1 VAAPF
6 LTLRD
11 ITVRYGATVALQIAA
26 LELNSGEVLAI
37 IGPNGGGKST
47 LLRVMGLLQRPSS
60 GEVLF
65 CGENPFEG
73 KLLQLR
79 RRIATVFQEPL
90 LLNATVHENAA
101 LGLKL
106 RGIAGHEIARRLDPW
121 LERLGIAHLR
131 GRSAR
136 SLSGGEAQ
144 RTSLARALALEPEIL
159 LLDEPFAAL
168 DPTSREILLR
178 DFQAI
183 VKDGRLTTVLVTH
196 DRDEAFGLAGRVAV
210 LHQGRLAQIGRRETV
225 FRQPASEAVA
235 EIVGV
240 ENRLRGV
247 VEDCQDE
254 CAHTRMGQIRLK
266 AVGRFDRGTRVVLCL
281 RPEEVSLRREDCTAD
296 NLNRLTGTVT
306 GVSSG
311 VTHRR
316 ITLDC
321 GGLQLVALMDERAC
335 AGLGLAQGEKVIAI
349 FDYRAAHLIDL
360 GANSQYE
367 HEELVTSGQGTPSQ
381 IVF

>member
-1 VAAPF
+1 MAAPF

-65 CGENPFEG
+65 CGENPFDG

-106 RGIAGHEIARRLDPW
+106 RGIAGHEIAQRLDPW

-131 GRSAR
+131 ERSAR

-183 VKDGRLTTVLVTH
+183 LRDRGPTTVFVTH
-196 DRDEAFGLAGRVAV
+196 DRDEAFGLAGRIAV
-210 LHQGRLAQIGRRETV
+210 LHQGRLAQIGRRDAV
-225 FRQPASEAVA
+225 FRHPVNEAVA
-235 EIVGV
+235 QVVGV
-240 ENRLRGV
+240 ENRLPGV
-247 VEDCQDE
+247 VEDCE
-254 CAHTRMGQIRLK
+254 GEFSHIRMARIRLK
-266 AVGRFDRGTRVVLCL
+266 AAGRFDRGTPLVLCL
-281 RPEEVSLRREDCTAD
+281 RPEDISLVREDRAAD
-296 NLNRLTGTVT
+296 NLNRLAGTVT
-306 GVSSG
+306 GVSYG
-311 VTHRR
+311 ITHRR

-321 GGLQLVALMDERAC
+321 SGLRLVALMEERAC
-335 AGLGLAQGEKVIAI
+335 PGPGPAQGEKVIAT

-360 GANSQYE
+360 GSNS
-367 HEELVTSGQGTPSQ
+367 
-381 IVF
+381 

>member
-1 VAAPF
+1 MAATV

-11 ITVRYGATVALQIAA
+11 IVVHYGAAVALQIAA
-26 LELNSGEVLAI
+26 LELNSREVLAI

-47 LLRVMGLLQRPSS
+47 LLRVMGLLQRPGS

-65 CGENPFEG
+65 CGENPFDG
-73 KLLQLR
+73 NLLQLR
-79 RRIATVFQEPL
+79 RRIATVLQEPL

-106 RGIAGHEIARRLDPW
+106 RGIAGREIAQRLDPW

-144 RTSLARALALEPEIL
+144 RTSLARALVLEPEIL

-168 DPTSREILLR
+168 DPTSREILQR

-183 VKDGRLTTVLVTH
+183 VKDGGLTTVFVTH

-210 LHQGRLAQIGRRETV
+210 IHQGRLAQIGRRDTV
-225 FRQPASEAVA
+225 FRHPASEAVA

-240 ENRLRGV
+240 ENRLPGV
-247 VEDCQDE
+247 VEESVDE
-254 CAHTRMGQIRLK
+254 FTTIRVNQFKLK
-266 AVGRFDRGTRVVLCL
+266 VAGRFDRVTRVVLCL
-281 RPEEVSLRREDCTAD
+281 RPEDVSLGREDCSAD

-316 ITLDC
+316 ITLNC
-321 GGLQLVALMDERAC
+321 GGLRLVALMEERAC
-335 AGLGLAQGEKVIAI
+335 VALGFGQGEKVTAT
-349 FDYRAAHLIDL
+349 FDYRAAHLI
-360 GANSQYE
+360 GANS
-367 HEELVTSGQGTPSQ
+367 
-381 IVF
+381 